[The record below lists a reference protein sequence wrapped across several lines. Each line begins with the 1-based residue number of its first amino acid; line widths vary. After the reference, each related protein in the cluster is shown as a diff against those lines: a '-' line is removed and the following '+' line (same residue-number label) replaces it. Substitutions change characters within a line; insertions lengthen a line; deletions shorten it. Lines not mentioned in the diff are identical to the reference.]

1 MKLLRLSSDVMGG
14 HAKNRIRFFT
24 FVLFWVASATFLYAD
39 NPTCSLSVTP
49 PGGSAPLNVTA
60 SGGCTDLENDIVT
73 EVIDWG
79 DGTNTP
85 IPPASFASFSVGHTF
100 SAAGTFNVVLT
111 ATDSF
116 GNQGTSSQQIVVTPP
131 NAPPSCTLQVAPSSG
146 PAPLAVTA
154 TGSCTDP
161 ENDIINEVIT
171 WGDGTSTVW
180 TSGTHTFINPGSF
193 TVTLTATD
201 SAGNTGSASQT
212 GTVGSPNVPPSC
224 TLQVAPNS
232 GPAPLA
238 VTATGSCTDPENDI
252 VSEVITWGDGTST
265 NGTSGAHT
273 FTNAGSFTVTL
284 KATDSGGLTGSAS
297 QTVTVSNPNVPPTC
311 ALTVAPASGP
321 VPLNVTANGNC
332 TDPENDIVSTV
343 INWGDGTSTQ
353 GTNGPHTYSS
363 AGTFHVV
370 LTATDSAGGTG
381 SASQTVV
388 VGPANNV
395 PATCSM
401 QLSSTSGKVPLTV
414 TVQANCTDP
423 ENDIKS
429 TVVDFGDGF
438 YAAGTTSHTFVRAGT
453 FSVTVVATDSA
464 GNVSNTASGS
474 VSISDDPTLFVGG
487 NSGQIK
493 NFDQSGKAI
502 NTLNTARGG
511 SVTGM
516 AFDWVDNLYVTDF
529 TANGVTKFAPSGD
542 VIGDFGAGYSCKPE
556 SIVFDRAGNAYVGE
570 TGCSHA
576 LLKFDA
582 YGNLLASF
590 VVATEVEGSDWIDL
604 AEDQC
609 TILYTSQ
616 GTSVFSFNVCTNQ
629 QGPPLSTGLNT
640 GLGLRILPDGGALIA
655 DKQDIVRIDSA
666 GRIITRY
673 NPSGESCWVSLTLDP
688 DGKSFWA
695 VDYCSSD
702 IIRFDITSGNQ
713 LTKFN
718 SGTPT
723 QTVFGIAMRGATAE
737 TTPAGP
743 LIASPPTASVAAG
756 QSASLQLT
764 FSPSSAAMNHTFTFA
779 CAHLPIG
786 SSCSFSPATVTTTSP
801 ATVNLTISTTGR
813 SAGLMPSSASRVPV
827 YAIWLLVP
835 NLILRCNAHRTKKNK
850 KLQFFF
856 CAIVVGALTALLLAC
871 GSSSRGGTG
880 SSAGPAPPSPSSM
893 TTPAATYPIII
904 QAKSNSF
911 ASSTVVNL
919 SVQ

>member
-1 MKLLRLSSDVMGG
+1 
-14 HAKNRIRFFT
+14 
-24 FVLFWVASATFLYAD
+24 
-39 NPTCSLSVTP
+39 
-49 PGGSAPLNVTA
+49 
-60 SGGCTDLENDIVT
+60 
-73 EVIDWG
+73 
-79 DGTNTP
+79 
-85 IPPASFASFSVGHTF
+85 
-100 SAAGTFNVVLT
+100 
-111 ATDSF
+111 
-116 GNQGTSSQQIVVTPP
+116 
-131 NAPPSCTLQVAPSSG
+131 
-146 PAPLAVTA
+146 
-154 TGSCTDP
+154 
-161 ENDIINEVIT
+161 
-171 WGDGTSTVW
+171 
-180 TSGTHTFINPGSF
+180 
-193 TVTLTATD
+193 
-201 SAGNTGSASQT
+201 
-212 GTVGSPNVPPSC
+212 
-224 TLQVAPNS
+224 
-232 GPAPLA
+232 
-238 VTATGSCTDPENDI
+238 
-252 VSEVITWGDGTST
+252 
-265 NGTSGAHT
+265 
-273 FTNAGSFTVTL
+273 
-284 KATDSGGLTGSAS
+284 
-297 QTVTVSNPNVPPTC
+297 
-311 ALTVAPASGP
+311 
-321 VPLNVTANGNC
+321 
-332 TDPENDIVSTV
+332 
-343 INWGDGTSTQ
+343 
-353 GTNGPHTYSS
+353 
-363 AGTFHVV
+363 
-370 LTATDSAGGTG
+370 
-381 SASQTVV
+381 
-388 VGPANNV
+388 
-395 PATCSM
+395 
-401 QLSSTSGKVPLTV
+401 
-414 TVQANCTDP
+414 
-423 ENDIKS
+423 
-429 TVVDFGDGF
+429 
-438 YAAGTTSHTFVRAGT
+438 
-453 FSVTVVATDSA
+453 
-464 GNVSNTASGS
+464 
-474 VSISDDPTLFVGG
+474 
-487 NSGQIK
+487 
-493 NFDQSGKAI
+493 
-502 NTLNTARGG
+502 
-511 SVTGM
+511 
-516 AFDWVDNLYVTDF
+516 
-529 TANGVTKFAPSGD
+529 

-629 QGPPLSTGLNT
+629 QGPTLSTGLNT

-764 FSPSSAAMNHTFTFA
+764 FSPSSAAMNQTFTFA
-779 CAHLPIG
+779 CANLPIG

-850 KLQFFF
+850 KLQFFL
-856 CAIVVGALTALLLAC
+856 CAIVVGALSASLLAC

-880 SSAGPAPPSPSSM
+880 SSAGPPPPTPSSM

>member
-131 NAPPSCTLQVAPSSG
+131 NAPPSCTLQVAPS
-146 PAPLAVTA
+146 
-154 TGSCTDP
+154 
-161 ENDIINEVIT
+161 
-171 WGDGTSTVW
+171 
-180 TSGTHTFINPGSF
+180 
-193 TVTLTATD
+193 
-201 SAGNTGSASQT
+201 
-212 GTVGSPNVPPSC
+212 
-224 TLQVAPNS
+224 S

-395 PATCSM
+395 PPTCSM

-474 VSISDDPTLFVGG
+474 VSISDDPTLFVGV

-629 QGPPLSTGLNT
+629 QGPTLSTGLNT

-764 FSPSSAAMNHTFTFA
+764 FSPSSAAMNQTFTFA
-779 CAHLPIG
+779 CANLPIG

-801 ATVNLTISTTGR
+801 VTVNLTISTTGR

-856 CAIVVGALTALLLAC
+856 CAIVVGALTASLLAC

-880 SSAGPAPPSPSSM
+880 SSAGQPPPTPSSM